1 MLALSK
7 RSRGRGE
14 IVGIGVAV
22 EELECAPLIGA
33 RGGVVLVGS
42 SEAREGA
49 GGRMLEDVR
58 QRDSLAVGGQSWCS
72 RV

>member
-7 RSRGRGE
+7 RARGRGE
-14 IVGIGVAV
+14 MVGIGVAV
-22 EELECAPLIGA
+22 EELECAPFIGA

-49 GGRMLEDVR
+49 GGRTLEDVR
-58 QRDSLAVGGQSWCS
+58 QRDSLVVGGQGWRS